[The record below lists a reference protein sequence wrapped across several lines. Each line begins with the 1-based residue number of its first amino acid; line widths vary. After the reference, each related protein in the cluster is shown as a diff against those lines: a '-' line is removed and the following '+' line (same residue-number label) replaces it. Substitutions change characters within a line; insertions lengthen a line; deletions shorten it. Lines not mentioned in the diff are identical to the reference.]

1 MVQVSFQSSDYSL
14 KQTNSDEDHVE
25 GEKELQCMQGF
36 LTLKTCQS
44 LGSIPNPLKSVPNCI
59 SDIPSYHIVFNS
71 SQQLIT
77 YASFTN

>member
-59 SDIPSYHIVFNS
+59 SDIPSSHLFKHLL
-71 SQQLIT
+71 QQLI
-77 YASFTN
+77 N